1 MYTEKIVIK
10 NKTGLHARP
19 ASELVELSSK
29 FQSEIIL
36 MVEDD
41 DEVNAKSII
50 SVLSGGIMPDT
61 EVLLQVEG
69 TDEKEAGAALSEF
82 LHNLPD

>member
-41 DEVNAKSII
+41 D
-50 SVLSGGIMPDT
+50 
-61 EVLLQVEG
+61 
-69 TDEKEAGAALSEF
+69 
-82 LHNLPD
+82 